1 MKSTTKKITLA
12 LLGTA
17 CTLFMATTALAEEAK
32 PKADLTTGFYSQY
45 VWRGFA
51 YSRDSLVIQ
60 PSMTISH
67 KGAAINLWGN
77 LDTNQYTVDP
87 DDSETSNFNE
97 TDLTLSYSGS
107 AGKIG
112 YSGGYILYSV
122 EGLKDTQEVYATV
135 SVDTLLAPNLT
146 VYKEITGLQGWYAK
160 AAVSHTLELTKD
172 LKLALGASIGYLDD
186 EADYSE
192 LHDGVL
198 SASLAIPVAEYLTVS
213 PQLYYS
219 FPLSSKAK
227 DFLKNAN
234 SGTIDKAK
242 ADFVYGGVA
251 VNLAF

>member
-1 MKSTTKKITLA
+1 MSIRTICTTA
-12 LLGTA
+12 LLGGVVGLALTG
-17 CTLFMATTALAEEAK
+17 TALAEEAK

-60 PSMTISH
+60 PSMTVSH
-67 KGAAINLWGN
+67 KGVAVSLWGN
-77 LDTNQYTVDP
+77 LDTEQYTVDP
-87 DDSETSNFNE
+87 TDSETSNFNE
-97 TDLTLSYSGS
+97 TDLALSCSGS

-112 YSGGYILYSV
+112 YSGGYIFYALD
-122 EGLKDTQEVYATV
+122 GIKDSQEVYATV

-146 VYKEITGLQGWYAK
+146 LSKEITGYQGWYAK
-160 AAVSHTLELTKD
+160 AAIGHTLELTKD
-172 LKLALGASIGYLDD
+172 IKLALGASAGYLDN
-186 EADYSE
+186 EADYNE

-227 DFLKNAN
+227 DFLKAAN
-234 SGTIDKAK
+234 SGVIDKSK
-242 ADFVYGGVA
+242 ADFVYGGLA
-251 VNLAF
+251 VNMAF